1 MIEIDSKKKADEDLA
16 ARLAGFASST
26 YGQEESQDAD
36 PNSLLTQ
43 IVTQVEDQQFEDSLY
58 LEMASEMNKKHRA
71 VSADSYDEEENEI
84 EQQQQSFLEYIVPK
98 NKRD

>member
-43 IVTQVEDQQFEDSLY
+43 IVT
-58 LEMASEMNKKHRA
+58 
-71 VSADSYDEEENEI
+71 
-84 EQQQQSFLEYIVPK
+84 
-98 NKRD
+98 